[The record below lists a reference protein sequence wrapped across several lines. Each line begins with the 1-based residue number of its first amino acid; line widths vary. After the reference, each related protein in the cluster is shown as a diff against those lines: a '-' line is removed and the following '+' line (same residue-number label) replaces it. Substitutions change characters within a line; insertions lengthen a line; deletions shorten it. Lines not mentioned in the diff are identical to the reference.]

1 MEFLERIEKNH
12 EKEMWNIHP
21 GDVKTASDYGNA
33 VVFAGII
40 AVNAIMSKHGCQ
52 TVPLRSLLD
61 TSLMHE
67 RVKSDPRTLEE
78 FVSMTDEL
86 AYLDY
91 TNIMKKFKSVLTD
104 NDIDTTHLAEE
115 AIQIGNEELT
125 KIKEVLENDVTE
137 LIGVING
144 RSDEDVSS
152 TGYPLWEIP
161 IDKVNDAMHYAKD
174 AMINVIK
181 DAAKDIWDIITGQN
195 QIDLMPKLPNP
206 EAFVIQQLPQP
217 LVAQQSMFTPVPNYT
232 GNKDIMKHFVIG
244 NNVVIYDPN
253 QQQMFEKDLVDL
265 SKALDKVDKELGLKE
280 PSKYGFDTFFNIF
293 NFRATR
299 LNKENKFVQPQ
310 DISNYIAVTR
320 DQVNGYFITKPDKK
334 PVQQQGVKDNKK

>member
-1 MEFLERIEKNH
+1 MSFLEVIKKNH

-21 GDVKTASDYGNA
+21 LGDDKHPLDYGNS

-40 AVNAIMSKHGCQ
+40 AVNAILSKHGCQ

-61 TSLMHE
+61 TSVMHPFIE
-67 RVKSDPRTLEE
+67 NQKDYPKTLEE

-86 AYLDY
+86 AHLDY
-91 TNIMKKFKSVLTD
+91 TNIMKKFKSVLSD
-104 NDIDTTHLAEE
+104 NDISIAELTSG
-115 AIQIGNEELT
+115 INNEDLT
-125 KIKEVLENDVTE
+125 KIKNTLE
-137 LIGVING
+137 
-144 RSDEDVSS
+144 EDVNLL
-152 TGYPLWEIP
+152 TGVVLNMDAEDVDCAEFALTGLPNNREI
-161 IDKVNDAMHYAKD
+161 NDAMHYAKD

-195 QIDLMPKLPNP
+195 QINLMPKLPNP

-217 LVAQQSMFTPVPNYT
+217 LVAQQSVFTPVPNYT

-280 PSKYGFDTFFNIF
+280 PSKYGFEQFTTPLSFK
-293 NFRATR
+293 AVR
-299 LNKENKFVQPQ
+299 LDKDGKYINNS
-310 DISNYIAVTR
+310 DSDNYIAIWT
-320 DQVNGYFITKPDKK
+320 DKTTLYITKPSKATA
-334 PVQQQGVKDNKK
+334 

>member
-280 PSKYGFDTFFNIF
+280 PSKYGFDTFFDTF

>member
-1 MEFLERIEKNH
+1 MEFLERIKENH
-12 EKEMWNIHP
+12 EKEMLSIHMS
-21 GDVKTASDYGNA
+21 DMKTASDYGNA

-115 AIQIGNEELT
+115 AIQIGNEELI
-125 KIKEVLENDVTE
+125 KIKSALAEDITDLIKVVNDLTK
-137 LIGVING
+137 
-144 RSDEDVSS
+144 DDVSS
-152 TGYPLWEIP
+152 TRYPLWEIP

-195 QIDLMPKLPNP
+195 QINLMPKLPNP

-217 LVAQQSMFTPVPNYT
+217 LVAQQSVFTPVPNYT
-232 GNKDIMKHFVIG
+232 GNKDIMKHFAIG

-299 LNKENKFVQPQ
+299 LDAENKFMHPQ
-310 DISNYIAVTR
+310 DVDNYIAVAR
-320 DQVNGYFITKPDKK
+320 DQVNGYFITKPDRK
-334 PVQQQGVKDNKK
+334 PTSQQQGNEK

>member
-195 QIDLMPKLPNP
+195 QINLMPKLPNP

-217 LVAQQSMFTPVPNYT
+217 LVAQQSVFTPVPNYT

-280 PSKYGFDTFFNIF
+280 PSKYGFDTFINTF

-310 DISNYIAVTR
+310 DISNYIAVAR
-320 DQVNGYFITKPDKK
+320 DQVNGYFITKPDRK
-334 PVQQQGVKDNKK
+334 PTSQQQGNEK